1 MHLYNSDIKIK
12 KYESTSAIM
21 REWCS
26 VRLTCYHE
34 RKTYQLKVLNKT
46 YKKLSAKAQFIQD
59 IIDGK
64 IKIMNV
70 EDDVLNARLEE
81 LKYPKLSDKDDDDE
95 EEGDKTKNYNYL
107 LKMPVN
113 SLTKNNLEKL
123 KKNAEDI
130 NKQIKDLTKTPIYK
144 IWMKELHEVRDGY
157 KKYKDELAEIY
168 EKDLESLK
176 GNSTKPK
183 KKK

>member
-1 MHLYNSDIKIK
+1 MNNP
-12 KYESTSAIM
+12 
-21 REWCS
+21 
-26 VRLTCYHE
+26 
-34 RKTYQLKVLNKT
+34 QVLNT
-46 YKKLSAKAQFIQD
+46 
-59 IIDGK
+59 
-64 IKIMNV
+64 
-70 EDDVLNARLEE
+70 RLET

-144 IWMKELHEVRDGY
+144 IWMKELQEVRDGY